1 MCLKDE
7 GNITSYVGHINK
19 KGASCVITEGSV
31 KGLYVS
37 SSRRF
42 FYDHIT
48 LNKMHLLYL
57 HIQISMTRV

>member
-7 GNITSYVGHINK
+7 GNITAYAGHINK
-19 KGASCVITEGSV
+19 KRTSCIITEGSV
-31 KGLYVS
+31 NGLHIS

-42 FYDHIT
+42 FYDQIT

>member
-7 GNITSYVGHINK
+7 GNITSYVGHK
-19 KGASCVITEGSV
+19 KGAPCIITEGSV

-42 FYDHIT
+42 FYDQIT